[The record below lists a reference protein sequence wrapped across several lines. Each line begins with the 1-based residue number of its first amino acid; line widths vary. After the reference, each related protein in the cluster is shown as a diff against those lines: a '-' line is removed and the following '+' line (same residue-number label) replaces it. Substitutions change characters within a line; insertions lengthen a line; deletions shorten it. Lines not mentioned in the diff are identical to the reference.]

1 MKSCHTSKEGF
12 AMALTCFLDEL
23 GIKDINIPKV
33 RNMLERTC
41 LPYKSD
47 GTFLVQWAKRGKIY
61 IHACRDILDGNA
73 KKTEKHGHWIEKAKD
88 TTNNVDDMD
97 QIFQA
102 LQTMPMTPKLS
113 KEDFERLTNGVR
125 SRLMLLAGRL

>member
-1 MKSCHTSKEGF
+1 
-12 AMALTCFLDEL
+12 
-23 GIKDINIPKV
+23 
-33 RNMLERTC
+33 MLERTC

-73 KKTEKHGHWIEKAKD
+73 KKTEKYGLWIEKAKD
-88 TTNNVDDMD
+88 TINNVDDMD

-113 KEDFERLTNGVR
+113 EEDFERLTTKVR
-125 SRLMLLAGRL
+125 SHLMLLAGRL